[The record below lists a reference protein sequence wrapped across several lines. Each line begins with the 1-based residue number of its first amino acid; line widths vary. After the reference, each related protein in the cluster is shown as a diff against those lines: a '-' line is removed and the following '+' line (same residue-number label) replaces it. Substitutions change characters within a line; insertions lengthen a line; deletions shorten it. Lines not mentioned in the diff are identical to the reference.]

1 MALRVPWRDPAVI
14 RVMEEYPT
22 DEIDT
27 EVKLAQRI
35 SELTGVSVHRS
46 TINRQLRE
54 MRRAQNPAAPQVQ
67 REVEEEI
74 EDLEAEEE
82 EVRTDIQY
90 VHYDVILCWV
100 FFV

>member
-46 TINRQLRE
+46 TINRRLRE

-74 EDLEAEEE
+74 D
-82 EVRTDIQY
+82 TYIHT
-90 VHYDVILCWV
+90 VHTYRYCMSNSKNN
-100 FFV
+100 